1 MLQHLGAVKFKNQCS
16 FALLERVRQP
26 AIVLS
31 EDAQQELQS
40 AMKHWSLQIPGVIQ
54 MFINLGTAVSSVNR
68 RQAVKGKGK
77 GNGKQKGKSAGKG
90 MGEQKENEKAKGWEG
105 HGSGGWEGH
114 WGWGEHWGWEDH
126 WQC

>member
-1 MLQHLGAVKFKNQCS
+1 MLQHLGAVKFKNLCS

-54 MFINLGTAVSSVNR
+54 MFINLGTAKPSVKR
-68 RQAVKGKGK
+68 RQEVKGKGE
-77 GNGKQKGKSAGKG
+77 GD
-90 MGEQKENEKAKGWEG
+90 GEAEG
-105 HGSGGWEGH
+105 EERRQRDGGAEG
-114 WGWGEHWGWEDH
+114 E
-126 WQC
+126 